1 MSTEATKYSLIVL
14 EELIYSKCLLS
25 MRIRKIMPRKPVGKP
40 GSDRYFSTEYCFTG
54 NPRKVDTEKLPEICD
69 RPLRI
74 PVHLY

>member
-1 MSTEATKYSLIVL
+1 
-14 EELIYSKCLLS
+14 
-25 MRIRKIMPRKPVGKP
+25 MPRKPVGKP